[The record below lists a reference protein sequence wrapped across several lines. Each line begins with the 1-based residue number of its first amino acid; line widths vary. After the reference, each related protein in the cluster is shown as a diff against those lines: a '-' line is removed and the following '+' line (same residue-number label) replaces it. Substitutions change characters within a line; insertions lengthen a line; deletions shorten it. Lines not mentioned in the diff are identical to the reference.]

1 MLDWH
6 KNTHSPPGRLD
17 LMKSI
22 IQISDCH
29 LSDEPSFENLRKA
42 LLLAQKDASCNT
54 LLLTGDLCCNPK
66 AGDYLTLLNVVE
78 EHIQDKSIF
87 AIAGNHDDAKL
98 MKQELRGSGIKVTDK
113 ARIHNREVLF
123 LDSSTKPLDKRHPLG
138 SGRIDNRGLARLN
151 KQLRH
156 TTNPIVV
163 VHHPIIPVGSEW
175 MKAICLENDAS
186 LLALLAE
193 HQVQDVIC
201 GHGHDALTVT
211 QQGITQ
217 HMAPATAYGFDH
229 NIYEYNRSEKIGV
242 NKLCFEED
250 RITVETIWL

>member
-1 MLDWH
+1 
-6 KNTHSPPGRLD
+6 
-17 LMKSI
+17 MKSI

-29 LSDEPSFENLRKA
+29 LSDEHSFENLRKA

-113 ARIHNREVLF
+113 ARINNREVLF
-123 LDSSTKPLDKRHPLG
+123 LDSSAKPLDKRHPLG
-138 SGRIDNRGLARLN
+138 TGRVDSREVARLT

-186 LLALLAE
+186 LLKLLAK
-193 HQVQDVIC
+193 HQVRDVLC

-229 NIYEYNRSEKIGV
+229 DINEYNRREKIGV

-250 RITVETIWL
+250 GITVETIWL